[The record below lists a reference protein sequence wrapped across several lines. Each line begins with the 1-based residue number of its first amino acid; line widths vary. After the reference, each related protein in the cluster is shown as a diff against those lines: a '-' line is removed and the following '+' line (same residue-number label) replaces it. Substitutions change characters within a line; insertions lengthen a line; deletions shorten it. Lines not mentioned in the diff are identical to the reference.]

1 MSQSNDPSPARSP
14 ERAPSPTRTDAAGVD
29 QNGPISIQP
38 VPPEPTVTATQT
50 GADGAPT
57 RQPLTSEGLKAEIAR
72 LDGGL
77 VVLVLVFGFLLGS
90 TVARNSDVWQHLA
103 TGRLISSGQYTFG
116 SDPFAYTSAGHP
128 WINHSWL
135 SDLVQYKIW
144 QALGGSDS
152 AIARGALVALKA
164 LLVTVTAALM
174 LSIRRGG
181 QSLWLP
187 VCCVGLALYAM
198 SPRLLLQPAVI
209 SYLFLAATVYFL
221 FRWRESAKEAKPSSA
236 GLRNLVM
243 VPILAAFWVNL
254 DEWFLLGPL
263 TVGLFLVGELVQLF
277 ASPEDRLSAKD
288 LGALAIA
295 GVAALG
301 ACLLSPYTVQGLTL
315 PTDIW
320 ALFWARDLQGLP
332 WFQQYFFTGIGR
344 EYLTSLSAWAYVVLL
359 GLGVASF
366 VLVRSELRW
375 WRLALW
381 TPFALLSALGMAR
394 TIPFFA
400 VIAGPITALNL
411 QDYAVKQFGLVPRV
425 EGRLKNW
432 SLAGRLASLCI
443 GVVLLGLTW
452 PGYLHP
458 SPDDPKRSRHV
469 GWDLEIDQSLADA
482 AQHLHELHTQGIL
495 GADSHGFNFNPD
507 IANCC
512 AWICPEEKAF
522 FDYRLQ
528 LFPEV
533 LGTYRETCTA
543 LSKLTNDPK
552 DSAFWQQ
559 VFSDPA
565 HRIDHVIIHHPN
577 RIIALGVMESLWQ
590 RPEEWTTL
598 YVGGLAGIFGW
609 DNPLEP
615 AKTSPFERHRFDVGK
630 LAFGPAI
637 PATERAPDGGVDV
650 PEKPN
655 FWAWYLSGPA
665 PRPVAIDQVASLRA
679 FAAESGAILQV
690 AAARWSSIAWMG
702 APLASAPMG
711 GAAFCYG
718 VSAWNCLNAQPLIQN
733 VPTAPPGAL
742 ILAVRSAR
750 RAVAQSPGNAE
761 AYLALAQ
768 AYRALWFT
776 QERLW
781 MNAASPLLFKFRRTA
796 IMNAYQTAA
805 ALDPDDPQVH
815 RALADMFQEMRYVDL
830 ELDSLDAW
838 IRALRIRGLPSQL
851 PGLESN
857 QMAEPPEE
865 LLKNREQATQ
875 IQRRRDDYELAAA
888 NKPPRAKAE
897 LAYQRGL
904 VKEAIDVLSNADPS
918 QISPE
923 DGMRLVEWKLEI
935 GKADEVV
942 KQGFPLDGLRQTILA
957 FASGN
962 YRLAREQLENM
973 AMAQEAGAVARSA
986 ELARMQLFG
995 SEINAGSAAELAQ
1008 LVRLQDTVTD
1018 LNNIRA
1024 ILAIEQGDSTE
1035 AARLFRETLKEEF
1048 PTKQAAG
1055 GMAPLGASEAIGAAA
1070 LADAESRVRTSKRL
1084 KGAATRPV
1092 ALKYAKLIEANRN

>member
-1 MSQSNDPSPARSP
+1 MSHSNDPPPPRSSEHETSPARTGP
-14 ERAPSPTRTDAAGVD
+14 DGVD

-38 VPPEPTVTATQT
+38 IPPSPTVTASQT
-50 GADGAPT
+50 GADAEPT
-57 RQPLTSEGLKAEIAR
+57 RQPLTSEGLKAEMAR

-77 VVLVLVFGFLLGS
+77 VLLVLAFGFLLGS

-103 TGRLISSGQYTFG
+103 TGRLIASGQYSFG

-135 SDLVQYKIW
+135 SDLVGYKIW

-152 AIARGALVALKA
+152 VIARGVLVGLKA
-164 LLVTVTAALM
+164 LLITVTAALM
-174 LSIRRGG
+174 LCVRRRG

-187 VCCVGLALYAM
+187 VCCVALALYAM

-209 SYLFLAATVYFL
+209 SYLYLAATVYLL
-221 FRWRESAKEAKPSSA
+221 FRWREIAKEANPSSG

-243 VPILAAFWVNL
+243 LPIVTAFWVNL

-263 TVGLFLVGELVQLF
+263 TVGLFLVGEIVQFF
-277 ASPEDRLSAKD
+277 AAPEDRLRAQD
-288 LGALAIA
+288 LGALAFA

-344 EYLTSLSAWAYVVLL
+344 EYLNSSSAWAYVVLL

-375 WRLALW
+375 WRLAVW

-411 QDYAVKQFGLVPRV
+411 QDYAVKRFGLVPSV

-458 SPDDPKRSRHV
+458 SPDDPKRTRHV
-469 GWDLEIDQSLADA
+469 GWDVEIDQSLADA
-482 AQHLHELHTQGIL
+482 ALHLHDLHQQGAV

-512 AWICPEEKAF
+512 AWFCPEEKAF

-528 LFPEV
+528 LFPDV
-533 LGTYRETCTA
+533 LTTYIETCTA
-543 LSKLTNDPK
+543 LSKLNSDPK

-559 VFSDPA
+559 VFSAPE

-577 RIIALGVMESLWQ
+577 RIIALGVMGSLWQ
-590 RPEEWTTL
+590 RPAEWTTL

-615 AKTSPFERHRFDVGK
+615 AKASPFEGHRFDVGE
-630 LAFGPAI
+630 LAFGKAI
-637 PATERAPDGGVDV
+637 PAAERVPDAGVEV
-650 PEKPN
+650 PEKAN

-665 PRPVAIDQVASLRA
+665 PRPVAIDQVASLRLY
-679 FAAESGAILQV
+679 AALASTNLQL
-690 AAARWSSIAWMG
+690 AAARWNSTAWLG
-702 APLASAPMG
+702 APFASAP
-711 GAAFCYG
+711 
-718 VSAWNCLNAQPLIQN
+718 VSAGAMSYYGAVWNIMTAQVQLQN

-742 ILAVRSAR
+742 ILAIRSAR
-750 RAVAQSPGNAE
+750 QAIAQSPGNAE
-761 AYLALAQ
+761 GHFALAQ
-768 AYRALWFT
+768 AYRTLWFT
-776 QERLW
+776 QERRW
-781 MNAASPLLFKFRRTA
+781 ASSASPLLSSFRRTA

-815 RALADMFQEMRYVDL
+815 RALADMFQEMKYWDL
-830 ELDSLDAW
+830 ELDSLNDW
-838 IRALRIRGLPSQL
+838 IRALRIRGFSAQL
-851 PGLESN
+851 PGIDSN

-865 LLKNREQATQ
+865 YLKRREQATQ

-888 NKPPRAKAE
+888 NKAPRAKAE

-904 VKEAIDVLSNADPS
+904 VKEAIDVLSTADPA
-918 QISPE
+918 QVSPE
-923 DGMRLVEWKLEI
+923 DGMRLVQLQLEI
-935 GKADEVV
+935 GKGDEVA
-942 KQGFPLDGLRQTILA
+942 KQGFPLDGLRRTILA

-962 YRLAREQLENM
+962 YRLAREQLQKM
-973 AMAQEAGAVARSA
+973 ATAQEAMTIVRLM
-986 ELARMQLFG
+986 ELSRVQLFRG
-995 SEINAGSAAELAQ
+995 EINPSSSADLAQ
-1008 LVRLQDTVTD
+1008 LVGTQHSITD
-1018 LNNIRA
+1018 LKNIDA
-1024 ILAIEQGDSTE
+1024 ILALEQGDTTE
-1035 AARLFRETLKEEF
+1035 AARLFRDTLKEKF
-1048 PTKQAAG
+1048 PAEQAAG
-1055 GMAPLGASEAIGAAA
+1055 VVAALAGSSAFEVAA
-1070 LADAESRVRTSKRL
+1070 LADAESRARSPLRFE
-1084 KGAATRPV
+1084 AATRPV
-1092 ALKYAKLIEANRN
+1092 AVKYAKLLEAHGN